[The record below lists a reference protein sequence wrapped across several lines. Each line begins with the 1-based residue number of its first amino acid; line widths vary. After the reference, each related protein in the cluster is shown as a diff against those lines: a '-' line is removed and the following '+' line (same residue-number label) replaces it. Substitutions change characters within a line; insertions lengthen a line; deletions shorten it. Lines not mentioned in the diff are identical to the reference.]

1 VTRGMKKDTELGGT
15 LRRFRRERRITG
27 TELASSIGVT
37 QGTISK
43 IERGLLVPD
52 LDFLSKFA
60 HTLRLAKGDA
70 AALIRLAGV
79 VPDGVT
85 PESVL
90 QYLPVDFL
98 QVDWAERR
106 QETIAMAEAKSM
118 RIGVFNPLL
127 VPGLLQTESYARQ
140 VIHAAGARTPSSVER
155 TVQARLRRQR
165 ILHSHRKQMT
175 FILTEAALLA
185 RIAPAEVLAQQIRH
199 LQEVAAS
206 DGVRIGLIPS
216 AESLTVVP
224 PPAFYLLDR
233 RVYIELPHGD
243 LWLLTR
249 SHAYAIYER
258 LFRVL
263 VGHAVTGANLIKKL
277 KGLAERVR
285 TG

>member
-1 VTRGMKKDTELGGT
+1 MKKDTELGGT

-60 HTLRLAKGDA
+60 HSLRLAKGDA
-70 AALIRLAGV
+70 AALMRLAGV
-79 VPDGVT
+79 VPNGVT

-90 QYLPVDFL
+90 QYLPVDFV
-98 QVDWAERR
+98 QADWAERR
-106 QETIAMAEAKSM
+106 QETIAMAEAKST

-127 VPGLLQTESYARQ
+127 VPGLLQTESYARH
-140 VIHAAGARTPSSVER
+140 VIHAAGARTPSSIER
-155 TVQARLRRQR
+155 TVRARLRRQR
-165 ILHSHRKQMT
+165 ILHSSRKSVT
-175 FILTEAALLA
+175 FIVTEAALLA
-185 RIAPAEVLAQQIRH
+185 RIAPVDVLVEQIHH

-206 DGVRIGLIPS
+206 DHVRIGLIPS
-216 AESLTVVP
+216 TESLTVVP

-249 SHAYAIYER
+249 SHAYEIYEG

-263 VGHAVTGANLIKKL
+263 GGHAVTGASAIKKL
-277 KGLAERVR
+277 KELAENLRA
-285 TG
+285 G